1 MVRIITPN
9 AGLNLNLWRLAP
21 FWLFRNFKYVVGA
34 RAFIT
39 KVFLAAEGHRFGG
52 WHIPHKA
59 VIRGLETKL
68 NASRVRLL
76 QTCQV
81 VFPMRAD
88 EAR

>member
-21 FWLFRNFKYVVGA
+21 FWLFRNFKCVVGA

-39 KVFLAAEGHRFGG
+39 KCFWRLGG